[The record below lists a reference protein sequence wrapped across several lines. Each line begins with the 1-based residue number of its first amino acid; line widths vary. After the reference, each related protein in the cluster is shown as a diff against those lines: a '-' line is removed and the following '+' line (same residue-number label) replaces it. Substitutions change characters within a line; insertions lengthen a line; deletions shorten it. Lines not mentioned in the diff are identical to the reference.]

1 MHFHQRYP
9 GIADHVCGISQTIAV
24 MRECR
29 RVHDHRNRTIRGLM
43 HPMNHLGFVVSLP
56 NLDIQTEVTAPPLTI
71 LTKRL
76 QILMTVDIRLAD
88 TKTAKIRPIDD
99 KNTTRHT
106 FTFLRS
112 DDIGLVDT
120 HRVTVRGES
129 VQKPHGLLQSADYP
143 NESDGRYRQE

>member
-1 MHFHQRYP
+1 
-9 GIADHVCGISQTIAV
+9 
-24 MRECR
+24 
-29 RVHDHRNRTIRGLM
+29 
-43 HPMNHLGFVVSLP
+43 MNHLGFVVSLP
-56 NLDIQTEVTAPPLTI
+56 NLDIQTEVTSPPLTI

-112 DDIGLVDT
+112 DDIGLVNT

-143 NESDGRYRQE
+143 NESDDRYRQE

>member
-1 MHFHQRYP
+1 
-9 GIADHVCGISQTIAV
+9 
-24 MRECR
+24 
-29 RVHDHRNRTIRGLM
+29 
-43 HPMNHLGFVVSLP
+43 MNHLGFVVSLP

-112 DDIGLVDT
+112 DDIGLVDIPPCHCVGRIRSKASWT
-120 HRVTVRGES
+120 ASIG
-129 VQKPHGLLQSADYP
+129 GLSK
-143 NESDGRYRQE
+143 